1 MNELSTFGFKK
12 LCDLKL
18 DNSGKID
25 RSFSTP
31 KQMRYVI
38 YAFVV
43 DGSVMYVGKSVD
55 LWKRFDTYRNSK
67 NWKNAF
73 VSNQIKTDLLEKTII
88 KKGVELYVK
97 ECPTIYLGDKSHSVV
112 VTSMHL
118 EEPRL
123 IKHFNPE
130 WNKHYAKYKRNVSRS
145 D

>member
-1 MNELSTFGFKK
+1 MKQLTDFGFKK

-18 DNSGKID
+18 DHTGKVD
-25 RSFSTP
+25 RHFT
-31 KQMRYVI
+31 KVKEHTYVL

-43 DGSVMYVGKSVD
+43 SGEVKYIGRTVH

-67 NWKNAF
+67 NWENAF
-73 VSNQIKTDLLEKTII
+73 VSNQIKTDLLEKTIV

-97 ECPTIYLGDKSHSVV
+97 ECPTVFLGNKTNSIV

-118 EEPRL
+118 EEPRI

-130 WNKHYAKYKRNVSRS
+130 WNKHYAKYQRAVPKSY
-145 D
+145 